1 MKIKGN
7 IWIAVLCALQINA
20 FAIMQD
26 NNIYNDMSLEE
37 MSQIDVVVS
46 ASKRPEDL
54 FETPLSVTII
64 KKEQII
70 NSGATSIP
78 EALRLAPNVIVREI
92 TPGNYDVHLRGF
104 DDITRSYILPLP
116 VNTMT
121 LVMIDNRQS
130 YSYYTGG
137 TFWESLPVSINDIER
152 IEIVSGPA
160 SALYGPNAVT
170 GVINII
176 TTHAKEEGINTSFSV
191 TRGTNNS
198 GIINANIGY
207 NMQDKMKISLS
218 LNANSYDR
226 TQSDYFSWD
235 QKRYMPYDSM
245 MFFMNGPDGGGG
257 SEGLSQLDDPKK
269 SLRSVGMNL
278 FFTYLFNDDISLDT
292 KFGTQG
298 SQSQKVY
305 VNNFETPLSF
315 CESASTYS
323 DIKLDFYGFKL
334 QMFGE
339 KGEYK
344 SNYYYSKHEYENYN
358 FSLDYDLSFDNFKI
372 RPGIGGNSSEY
383 YSPVLQGVRLGLPE
397 DSLGNKIFR
406 EIRSLNSSVFFEWM
420 PFSQL
425 RFIAGVRDD
434 YYEFNKKNAIS
445 YELAAT
451 YRLDKENLLRAVYSK
466 SQRSPFMLDS
476 YFSATS
482 YGYALMHP
490 KDRDT
495 TEIIPTYTY
504 INGNKDLELL
514 TQRSIEIGYRY
525 KNSNIFSAD
534 FTVYYSMISNITL
547 MTGQSVLFFDEQTH
561 NPDSLVSYATF
572 MNTNALKASQ
582 IGASI
587 NFNYSPFDNL
597 SVNLYGMYQST
608 DLDINNREIDSTSL
622 IRFENKSTPAF
633 TLGAV
638 VNYSPIE
645 ELNFNAN
652 YYFMSEMTFSGLYGS
667 EVREGNKLKTIYY
680 DNEISGVHN
689 LNLSLNANVW
699 DKLWLGLTCKN
710 AIGSQLQYGFTDNID
725 RTFLFT
731 IMIK

>member
-7 IWIAVLCALQINA
+7 IWIAVLCAMQINA

-46 ASKRPEDL
+46 ASKRAEDL

-64 KKEQII
+64 KKEQIV
-70 NSGATSIP
+70 NAGSTSIP

-104 DDITRSYILPLP
+104 DDITRSYILPQP
-116 VNTMT
+116 VNTIT

-137 TFWESLPVSINDIER
+137 TFWETLPVSINDIER

-176 TTHAKEEGINTSFSV
+176 TTHAKEEGMNTSFSV
-191 TRGTNNS
+191 TRGSNNS

-207 NMQDKMKISLS
+207 NNNDKMRISLS

-226 TQSDYFSWD
+226 TTNDYFSWD

-245 MFFMNGPDGGGG
+245 MFFMYGPHDLED
-257 SEGLSQLDDPKK
+257 EGLSSLDDPKK

-278 FFTYLFNDDISLDT
+278 FFSYIFNDDIKLDA
-292 KFGTQG
+292 KAGTQG

-305 VNNFETPLSF
+305 VNNFETPLSY

-323 DIKLDFYGFKL
+323 DIKLDLYGFKF

-344 SNYYYSKHEYENYN
+344 TNYYYSTHEYENYSL
-358 FSLDYDLSFDNFKI
+358 SLDYDFDFSNFKF
-372 RPGIGGNSSEY
+372 RPGIGANSSEY
-383 YSPVLQGVRLGLPE
+383 YSPVLQGVKLGLPE
-397 DSLGNKIFR
+397 DSLGDKIFR
-406 EIRSLNSSVFFEWM
+406 KIRSLNSSFFFEWM

-425 RFIAGVRDD
+425 RFIAGIRDD

-451 YRLDKENLLRAVYSK
+451 YRIDKENLLRAVYSIA
-466 SQRSPFMLDS
+466 QRSPFMLDT

-482 YGYALMHP
+482 YGYAIMHP
-490 KDRDT
+490 KDKDT
-495 TEIIPTYTY
+495 IEVIPTYTY
-504 INGNKDLELL
+504 INGNQDLDLL
-514 TQRSIEIGYRY
+514 TQRSIELGYRHKY
-525 KNSNIFSAD
+525 SNIFSAD
-534 FTVYYSMISNITL
+534 FTVFYSKISNITL
-547 MTGQSVLFFDEQTH
+547 MTGKSHLFFNPVTQS
-561 NPDSLVSYATF
+561 PDSLVSYATF
-572 MNTNALKASQ
+572 ENTDALKASQ
-582 IGASI
+582 FGVSL
-587 NFNYSPFDNL
+587 NLNYSPFDYL
-597 SVNLYGMYQST
+597 SLNLYGMYQQT
-608 DLDINNREIDSTSL
+608 DLDINNPEIDSTSL
-622 IRFENKSTPAF
+622 IRFENKSTPSY

-638 VNYSPIE
+638 INYSPFEKVNI
-645 ELNFNAN
+645 NAN

-680 DNEISGVHN
+680 DNKISGVHN
-689 LNLSLNANVW
+689 LNLSINANVW
-699 DKLWLGLTCKN
+699 DKFWLGLTCKN
-710 AIGSQLQYGFTDNID
+710 VIGSQLQYGFTDKID
-725 RTFLFT
+725 RTFLLT
-731 IMIK
+731 MMIK

>member
-7 IWIAVLCALQINA
+7 IWIAVLCAMQINA

-46 ASKRPEDL
+46 ASKRAEDL

-64 KKEQII
+64 KKEQIV
-70 NSGATSIP
+70 NAGSTSIP

-104 DDITRSYILPLP
+104 DDITRSYILPQP
-116 VNTMT
+116 VNTIT

-137 TFWESLPVSINDIER
+137 TFWETLPVSINDIER
-152 IEIVSGPA
+152 IEIVIGPA

-176 TTHAKEEGINTSFSV
+176 TTHAKEEGMNTSFSV
-191 TRGTNNS
+191 TRGSNNS

-207 NMQDKMKISLS
+207 NNNDKMRISLS

-226 TQSDYFSWD
+226 TTNDYFSWD

-245 MFFMNGPDGGGG
+245 MFFMYGPHDLED
-257 SEGLSQLDDPKK
+257 EGLSSLDDPKK

-278 FFTYLFNDDISLDT
+278 FFSYIFNDDIKLDA
-292 KFGTQG
+292 KAGTQG

-305 VNNFETPLSF
+305 VNNFETPLSY

-323 DIKLDFYGFKL
+323 DIKLDLYGFKF

-344 SNYYYSKHEYENYN
+344 TNYYYSTHEYENYSL
-358 FSLDYDLSFDNFKI
+358 SLDYDFDFSNFKF
-372 RPGIGGNSSEY
+372 RPGIGANSSEY
-383 YSPVLQGVRLGLPE
+383 YSPVLQGVKLGLPE
-397 DSLGNKIFR
+397 DSLGDKIFR
-406 EIRSLNSSVFFEWM
+406 KIRSLNSSFFFEWM

-425 RFIAGVRDD
+425 RFIAGIRDD

-451 YRLDKENLLRAVYSK
+451 YRIDKENLLRAVYSIA
-466 SQRSPFMLDS
+466 QRSPFMLDT

-482 YGYALMHP
+482 YGYAIMHP
-490 KDRDT
+490 KDKDT
-495 TEIIPTYTY
+495 IEVIPTYTY
-504 INGNKDLELL
+504 INGNQDLDLL
-514 TQRSIEIGYRY
+514 TQRSIELGYRHKY
-525 KNSNIFSAD
+525 SNIFSAD
-534 FTVYYSMISNITL
+534 FTVFYSKISNITL
-547 MTGQSVLFFDEQTH
+547 MTGKSHLFFNPVTQS
-561 NPDSLVSYATF
+561 PDSLVSYATF
-572 MNTNALKASQ
+572 ENTDALKASQ
-582 IGASI
+582 FGVSL
-587 NFNYSPFDNL
+587 NLNYSPFDYL
-597 SVNLYGMYQST
+597 SLNLYGMYQQT
-608 DLDINNREIDSTSL
+608 DLDINNPEIDSTSL
-622 IRFENKSTPAF
+622 IRFENKSTPSY

-638 VNYSPIE
+638 INYSPFEKVNI
-645 ELNFNAN
+645 NAN

-680 DNEISGVHN
+680 DNKISGVHN
-689 LNLSLNANVW
+689 LNLSINANVW
-699 DKLWLGLTCKN
+699 DKFWLGLTCKN
-710 AIGSQLQYGFTDNID
+710 VIGSQLQYGFTDKID
-725 RTFLFT
+725 RTFLLT
-731 IMIK
+731 MMIK